1 VRVDGGLF
9 IWILLWFSFINLKLQ
24 NWSLFTNKF
33 IGDKMKLN
41 KNQKRTI
48 LIGAV
53 IIVAALI
60 VWVGYGMEIFTKT
73 QVIVEKT
80 DELFGT
86 TYKEFEDKFV
96 LGLDYSAAFSFAVL
110 VISLI
115 IAFFQRTK
123 REKEL

>member
-1 VRVDGGLF
+1 
-9 IWILLWFSFINLKLQ
+9 
-24 NWSLFTNKF
+24 
-33 IGDKMKLN
+33 MKLN

>member
-1 VRVDGGLF
+1 
-9 IWILLWFSFINLKLQ
+9 
-24 NWSLFTNKF
+24 
-33 IGDKMKLN
+33 MKLN

-48 LIGAV
+48 AIGLI
-53 IIVAALI
+53 IIAAAI
-60 VWVGYGMEIFTKT
+60 VVWLGYGTEIFTKT

-96 LGLDYSAAFSFAVL
+96 LGLDYTGAFSFAVF
-110 VISLI
+110 VITGV

-123 REKEL
+123 KIKES